1 MNTKPLEK
9 EWELK
14 MISPPTKVV
23 YAVRILYLVVGI
35 GIIRTS
41 ITVVQYVDVRSP
53 YFLIFTKGLVY
64 VGSLLLINQL
74 TKGKNWARWSLV
86 VIFLISIPLNIIPAI
101 ESISF
106 SPLHPLL
113 SSLQLGLHLIALFFL
128 FHKSSSE
135 WYHS

>member
-1 MNTKPLEK
+1 
-9 EWELK
+9 
-14 MISPPTKVV
+14 MISMPTKVI

-41 ITVVQYVDVRSP
+41 ITVVQHADVRSP

-64 VGSLLLINQL
+64 VGSLLLINQS

-86 VIFLISIPLNIIPAI
+86 VILMITIPLEIIPAI

-106 SPLHPLL
+106 SSIKPLL
-113 SSLQLGLHLIALFFL
+113 LSLQLGLSLIALFFL

-135 WYHS
+135 WYHSGRY